1 MSDCQ
6 QAPAEFFFS
15 FYLRQNYFTFQLCYS
30 SGETRLAFGRPFL
43 PEFESDQI
51 QQVQRAA
58 EVTWRLIELQ
68 PGIRRASGVLSVD
81 SLCSRLQSSSEL
93 LPVGLRSFVRG
104 VTPSHT
110 RGSSWLPCFWLSFL
124 FSDAQPLCAAFTHPI
139 NQQSPIDLI
148 SKSLLSPHHPV
159 HPPPPLVP
167 VMPHPSLDSHN
178 CCLAMHGIKST
189 LSVVFVNEE

>member
-6 QAPAEFFFS
+6 QPPAEFFFS
-15 FYLRQNYFTFQLCYS
+15 FFLRQNYFTFQLCYS

-93 LPVGLRSFVRG
+93 LPWGLRSFAQG
-104 VTPSHT
+104 ATPGHT
-110 RGSSWLPCFWLSFL
+110 RGSSWLPCLWLSFL

-148 SKSLLSPHHPV
+148 SKSLKPTPSCSSPTSPRSSDASSLSG
-159 HPPPPLVP
+159 
-167 VMPHPSLDSHN
+167 
-178 CCLAMHGIKST
+178 LA
-189 LSVVFVNEE
+189 